1 MDMTLI
7 KESNMEEKVT
17 YGIVELRLQT
27 NKYQVKQLNDI
38 MYSYY
43 EYYKYVLNKAK
54 SQLKYMKRNR
64 KRQQLLRQLKRWH
77 IAKYT
82 PTKEQKKHST
92 AQLKEIT
99 KSYHIESGFSFR
111 TWVYNINKDKHKHL
125 SSDIRG
131 LIIDQVWKG
140 LDNVIYGKG
149 KKLGFTK
156 FSDFTIVTKNYT
168 TPFKIAN
175 NHIVSRAHNFNIK
188 LAPFDDYRKEIM
200 SNRELRYIRI
210 VPKVKKNHTD
220 YALQV
225 TYKGAVP
232 LNNRKLGNNKS
243 LGIDIGTSSYA
254 YVTDTEARLGALF
267 GDADKYNK
275 RVDTIQKKMSRLD
288 ELANPDAFTPT
299 PKGHKYIKGHRL
311 HHTQHWYKLRRELQY
326 IYRLKSQQRKFE
338 FEALANHLIA
348 LSPNIKMEKLS
359 VQGWASGLFGKSIGN
374 NAPSMLME
382 IIRRKLAYH
391 NVEPTLINTG
401 KAKLSQLHHDT
412 MQYEKAQ
419 LNERSKYIKEQH
431 VQRDLYSAWLASH
444 VTEDLYTVDK
454 DIGNYFNDYL
464 LLQEEAIQYL
474 TNNLNVQL
482 DSFGL
487 RANNFTTKREL
498 TQVAS

>member
-1 MDMTLI
+1 MTKVI
-7 KESNMEEKVT
+7 NEEKVT

-54 SQLKYMKRNR
+54 SQLKYMKRSR
-64 KRQQLLRQLKRWH
+64 KRQQLLRQIKRWH

-82 PTKEQKKHST
+82 PTKEQKKNNT

-99 KSYHIESGFSFR
+99 KAYHIESGFSFR
-111 TWVYNINKDKHKHL
+111 KWVYNINKNDYNHL
-125 SSDIRG
+125 SSAIRV

-140 LDNVIYGKG
+140 LDSVIYGKG

-156 FSDFTIVTKNYT
+156 FSDFTIVTMT
-168 TPFKIAN
+168 ATSPFKIVGH
-175 NHIVSRAHNFNIK
+175 HIMSRMHNVNIK
-188 LAPFDDYRKEIM
+188 LAPLDDYRKEIM
-200 SNRELRYIRI
+200 NNRKLRYIRI

-232 LNNRKLGNNKS
+232 LNNRKLGTNKS
-243 LGIDIGTSSYA
+243 LGIDIGPSSYA

-275 RVDTIQKKMSRLD
+275 RVDKIQKKMSRLD

-299 PKGHKYIKGHRL
+299 PKGHKYIKGHKL
-311 HHTQHWYKLRRELQY
+311 HHTQHWYSLRKELQY
-326 IYRLKSQQRKFE
+326 VYRLKSQQRKFD

-359 VQGWASGLFGKSIGN
+359 VQGWASGLFGKSVGN
-374 NAPSMLME
+374 NAPTMLME
-382 IIRRKLAYH
+382 IIKRKLAYH
-391 NVEPTLINTG
+391 DLEPVIINTQ

-412 MQYEKAQ
+412 GVVEKAQ
-419 LNERSKYIKEQH
+419 LGERSKYIAGEH

-444 VTEDLYTVDK
+444 VTEDLYNVDPNIA
-454 DIGNYFNDYL
+454 DYFRSYMVLQSEAIDYL
-464 LLQEEAIQYL
+464 M
-474 TNNLNVQL
+474 NHMNVQL
-482 DSFGL
+482 ESFGL
-487 RANNFTTKREL
+487 RANNFATVKEL
-498 TQVAS
+498 SNIAS

>member
-175 NHIVSRAHNFNIK
+175 NHIVSR
-188 LAPFDDYRKEIM
+188 
-200 SNRELRYIRI
+200 
-210 VPKVKKNHTD
+210 
-220 YALQV
+220 
-225 TYKGAVP
+225 
-232 LNNRKLGNNKS
+232 
-243 LGIDIGTSSYA
+243 
-254 YVTDTEARLGALF
+254 
-267 GDADKYNK
+267 
-275 RVDTIQKKMSRLD
+275 
-288 ELANPDAFTPT
+288 
-299 PKGHKYIKGHRL
+299 
-311 HHTQHWYKLRRELQY
+311 
-326 IYRLKSQQRKFE
+326 
-338 FEALANHLIA
+338 
-348 LSPNIKMEKLS
+348 
-359 VQGWASGLFGKSIGN
+359 
-374 NAPSMLME
+374 
-382 IIRRKLAYH
+382 
-391 NVEPTLINTG
+391 
-401 KAKLSQLHHDT
+401 
-412 MQYEKAQ
+412 
-419 LNERSKYIKEQH
+419 
-431 VQRDLYSAWLASH
+431 
-444 VTEDLYTVDK
+444 
-454 DIGNYFNDYL
+454 
-464 LLQEEAIQYL
+464 
-474 TNNLNVQL
+474 
-482 DSFGL
+482 
-487 RANNFTTKREL
+487 
-498 TQVAS
+498 

>member
-1 MDMTLI
+1 
-7 KESNMEEKVT
+7 MEEKTT
-17 YGIVELRLQT
+17 YGIVELHLQT

-43 EYYKYVLNKAK
+43 EYYKYVLGKAK

-82 PTKEQKKHST
+82 PTKEQKKHNT

-156 FSDFTIVTKNYT
+156 FSAFTIVTKNYN
-168 TPFKIAN
+168 TPFKIIDG
-175 NHIVSRAHNFNIK
+175 HIISRAHNFNIK

-232 LNNRKLGNNKS
+232 LNNRKLGTNKS
-243 LGIDIGTSSYA
+243 LGIDIGPSSYA

-275 RVDTIQKKMSRLD
+275 RIDTIQKKMSRLD
-288 ELANPDAFTPT
+288 ELANPDAFEIT
-299 PKGHKYIKGHRL
+299 PKGHKYIKGHKLR
-311 HHTQHWYKLRRELQY
+311 HTQHWYSLRKELQY
-326 IYRLKSQQRKFE
+326 VYRLKSQQRKFE
-338 FEALANHLIA
+338 FETLANHLIA

-359 VQGWASGLFGKSIGN
+359 VQGWASGLFGKSVGN
-374 NAPSMLME
+374 NAPAMLME
-382 IIRRKLAYH
+382 IIKRKLAYH
-391 NVEPTLINTG
+391 DVEPVIINTQ

-412 MQYEKAQ
+412 GVVEKAQ
-419 LNERSKYIKEQH
+419 LNERSKYIAGEH

-444 VTEDLYTVDK
+444 VTEDLYTVDPHVA
-454 DIGNYFNDYL
+454 DYFESYMVLQSEAIDYL
-464 LLQEEAIQYL
+464 M
-474 TNNLNVQL
+474 NNMNVQL

-487 RANNFTTKREL
+487 RSDNFTTKSKLSNRYLEK
-498 TQVAS
+498 VATTA